1 MWFLSPISWLLV
13 ACCLACAGV
22 RWNRRRRLLVGS
34 ALLLG
39 GLAVVAMTPL
49 FANALVRWLESERT
63 MPQACRVSPPRTA
76 VVLAA
81 GVDRRVRSDDDYSA
95 LTLASRRRVERAAE
109 WWHEL
114 PGRTLVM
121 SGGPSRGAIPKSH
134 LMAAYARRLGVHTD
148 AVSTEDT
155 SETTWENAQ
164 HLARMQ
170 PALPGR
176 LVLITTAMHL
186 PRATYSMEQAGFEVC
201 GIGTDSRLVPF
212 ELPGYLIP
220 QTSATVKTEEGLH
233 EAVGLLYYHWLRLR
247 PTPATARPPPGV
259 VGVLMD
265 GVYRDGNM
273 NERAHDR

>member
-1 MWFLSPISWLLV
+1 MWILSPLSWLLV
-13 ACCLACAGV
+13 ACCLACAGAL
-22 RWNRRRRLLVGS
+22 WNRRRRLLVGG

-39 GLAVVAMTPL
+39 CIAVGAMTPL
-49 FANALVRWLESERT
+49 FANALVGWLESEQA
-63 MPQACRVSPPRTA
+63 MPQACRISPPRTA

-109 WWHEL
+109 WWHER

-121 SGGPSRGAIPKSH
+121 SGGPSRRGIPKSH

-176 LVLITTAMHL
+176 LALITTAMHL
-186 PRATYSMEQAGFEVC
+186 PRAIYSMEQAGFEVC

-220 QTSATVKTEEGLH
+220 QTSAMAKTEEGLH
-233 EAVGLLYYHWLRLR
+233 EVVGLIYYHWVRVR
-247 PTPATARPPPGV
+247 ADPAMRPPRAM
-259 VGVLMD
+259 VGVLKDGGVHMD
-265 GVYRDGNM
+265 G
-273 NERAHDR
+273 ET